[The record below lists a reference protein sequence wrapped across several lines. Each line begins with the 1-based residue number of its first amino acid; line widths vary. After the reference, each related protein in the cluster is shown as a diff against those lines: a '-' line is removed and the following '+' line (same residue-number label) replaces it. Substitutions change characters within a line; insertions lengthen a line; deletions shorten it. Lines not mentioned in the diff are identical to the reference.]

1 VCATIVKDR
10 KVLLVRHSDP
20 KKPDYGKWILPAGRV
35 ESGEDPEKG
44 LHREITEETGLK
56 RSAFGR
62 S

>member
-1 VCATIVKDR
+1 M
-10 KVLLVRHSDP
+10 RHSDQ

-35 ESGEDPEKG
+35 ESGEGPENG